1 MGGNKK
7 LRKKTKSE
15 SKTYQTTDNDE
26 CTVSP
31 SSHGMPK
38 VYDTDAAVSSAS
50 SKSISSLS
58 SFLGSGEESSG
69 RMKKARRERSKSPDH
84 LLVSMTAAAAKAKE
98 KYDNPPG
105 YEIVKISKLENPP
118 VSFTH
123 RRSPR
128 AAASSNNID
137 SPKEQ
142 VIYRCKYPSDLSS
155 LQTPSSSNVSQDS
168 TSTDG
173 VYENLKA
180 INYLKKSKK
189 YTSSSTSVNT
199 AHNKSDAKSERNY
212 RRRRNASNNI
222 EDLYM
227 GPMTRRD
234 SEKHVRR
241 NTQFRLYHRIPS
253 KASQH
258 LDYLKDHISLYVVY
272 KSTQGDYH
280 HYPIQRCRGP
290 GGAKQYYIDCGE
302 NDRMVF
308 NTLDALVTYYS
319 VYVRF
324 DTNDETA
331 EVFPSK
337 HRIRERKSAREAES
351 ARERE
356 SIREE
361 KSPCDVEST
370 REEDDEAE
378 SKSKRKREKRKKKQS
393 EIYY

>member
-84 LLVSMTAAAAKAKE
+84 LLVSMSETVDEKKSSKNVICCKHGCPCVICQAKAKE
-98 KYDNPPG
+98 KYDNTPG
-105 YEIVKISKLENPP
+105 YEIVAPI
-118 VSFTH
+118 
-123 RRSPR
+123 
-128 AAASSNNID
+128 
-137 SPKEQ
+137 EQ
-142 VIYRCKYPSDLSS
+142 VIYRCKYSSDLSS
-155 LQTPSSSNVSQDS
+155 LQSPSSSNVSQDS

-180 INYLKKSKK
+180 ISYLKKSKK

-272 KSTQGDYH
+272 KSTQGDY
-280 HYPIQRCRGP
+280 Q
-290 GGAKQYYIDCGE
+290 
-302 NDRMVF
+302 
-308 NTLDALVTYYS
+308 
-319 VYVRF
+319 
-324 DTNDETA
+324 
-331 EVFPSK
+331 
-337 HRIRERKSAREAES
+337 
-351 ARERE
+351 
-356 SIREE
+356 
-361 KSPCDVEST
+361 
-370 REEDDEAE
+370 
-378 SKSKRKREKRKKKQS
+378 
-393 EIYY
+393 